1 MVEIAMVS
9 RGFKLFSSPEL
20 MFLYNTSKCFFL
32 LTSQDIIAIQN
43 VQDYVNGKLNRLQ
56 VMWIPLEKT
65 ITIQAKV
72 QGLLN

>member
-1 MVEIAMVS
+1 
-9 RGFKLFSSPEL
+9 